1 MAELEAALEEVGLSP
16 ASIDQVVE
24 ELGEVATVENVDET
38 AALLADVEQF
48 VADDNASYEDV
59 MNASYEEPS
68 GFLNESVESD
78 FGSESEY

>member
-48 VADDNASYEDV
+48 VADDNASYE
-59 MNASYEEPS
+59 EPS